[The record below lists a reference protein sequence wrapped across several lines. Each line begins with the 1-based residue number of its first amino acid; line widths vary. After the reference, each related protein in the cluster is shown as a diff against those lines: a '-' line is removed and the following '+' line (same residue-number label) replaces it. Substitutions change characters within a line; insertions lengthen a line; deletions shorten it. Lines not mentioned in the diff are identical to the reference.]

1 MFANR
6 KLLMDIYKIIL
17 QNKKA
22 NKKSFALLIDPD
34 KQDKTQLLTI
44 IEKAEKANTD
54 YFFVGGS
61 LLTNDSL
68 DSCLSTLKENSIT

>member
-17 QNKKA
+17 KNKRA

-44 IEKAEKANTD
+44 IEKAEKANTH
-54 YFFVGGS
+54 
-61 LLTNDSL
+61 
-68 DSCLSTLKENSIT
+68 